1 MTDVGRITP
10 TKIIWPEP
18 HRDPLERQREEQQE
32 KDAEH
37 REKPGQDDE
46 PGDSPEVP
54 AGGHIDEY
62 A

>member
-1 MTDVGRITP
+1 MADVGRITP

-32 KDAEH
+32 KEAEQ
-37 REKPGQDDE
+37 RDE
-46 PGDSPEVP
+46 PRQNDPSDDGPEAP
-54 AGGHIDEY
+54 ADGHIDEY